1 VAAANDDWGSVVLL
15 IGVIALIAIPI
26 VIFIGALV
34 SIVSSS
40 RYTVFGKI
48 IWIVVTF
55 CFPILGPIVWFIWG
69 RNVESIVKNCVSVRV
84 LFRPVLLCLVP
95 HGVHGL
101 GPGVGRLLVSG
112 PQQRRNVIKSLYF
125 RRMWSRPTALLHF
138 EAYRFYIWQSR

>member
-1 VAAANDDWGSVVLL
+1 MAAANDDWGSVVLL

-34 SIVSSS
+34 SIVSSI

-69 RNVESIVKNCVSVRV
+69 RNAESIVKN
-84 LFRPVLLCLVP
+84 
-95 HGVHGL
+95 
-101 GPGVGRLLVSG
+101 
-112 PQQRRNVIKSLYF
+112 
-125 RRMWSRPTALLHF
+125 
-138 EAYRFYIWQSR
+138 